1 MGAIMNGVFADPDM
15 VLRGEG
21 IGATQLGGQCTQGC
35 RSVTPDF
42 LWKKNKNQ
50 TNKQMKNNQLLFFFY
65 CFFTADVN

>member
-35 RSVTPDF
+35 RSVTPD
-42 LWKKNKNQ
+42 LWMNVA
-50 TNKQMKNNQLLFFFY
+50 LL
-65 CFFTADVN
+65 

>member
-42 LWKKNKNQ
+42 LWKKKQKSNKQ
-50 TNKQMKNNQLLFFFY
+50 TNEKQPTFVLFLLLLH
-65 CFFTADVN
+65 C